1 MLRKV
6 LEKFFAIGCSINRI
20 LILAEY
26 LSALTDNDSA
36 NYDVFY
42 KFADRCASSML
53 NMLDLGGYFHNNTT
67 LIAIIMEI
75 MDLRQVCDHDEE
87 DGEIHIAAFMRR
99 HKIQNHLVAIV
110 NPLPPRPATVAEQ
123 LPPPPGERRLSLS
136 RRRRLSE
143 NEPEEVLARRRRLG
157 NAVEEE
163 IAAPPLQEIINIS
176 SDEEVEE
183 RDGTFR

>member
-1 MLRKV
+1 MPKHCSFPSENQSSVVLRRANPFFHHIFRMLRKV

-53 NMLDLGGYFHNNTT
+53 NMLDHGGYFHNNAT

-87 DGEIHIAAFMRR
+87 DGKIHIAAFMRR
-99 HKIQNHLVAIV
+99 HKI
-110 NPLPPRPATVAEQ
+110 REY
-123 LPPPPGERRLSLS
+123 
-136 RRRRLSE
+136 
-143 NEPEEVLARRRRLG
+143 
-157 NAVEEE
+157 
-163 IAAPPLQEIINIS
+163 
-176 SDEEVEE
+176 
-183 RDGTFR
+183 